1 MRRNGRVLPEQ
12 CPGIFDNETEFF
24 GFDFLP
30 QFVEPPSALPEP
42 PPEIGNFAFAG
53 LGGRV
58 LELGLEIAQALV
70 SFVTQGTD
78 AGAPN
83 AVAGYIERVQ
93 LVRQP
98 GNIR

>member
-1 MRRNGRVLPEQ
+1 MVAEPPVGSLEHRRDDHKAVVTSHQMGADARPASIT
-12 CPGIFDNETEFF
+12 P
-24 GFDFLP
+24 P
-30 QFVEPPSALPEP
+30 QFIEPPSALLEP

-70 SFVTQGTD
+70 YFVTQDTD

-83 AVAGYIERVQ
+83 AVARYIESV
-93 LVRQP
+93 
-98 GNIR
+98 

>member
-1 MRRNGRVLPEQ
+1 MLPEQ
-12 CPGIFDNETEFF
+12 RPGIFENETEFF

-30 QFVEPPSALPEP
+30 QIIEPPSALLEP

-70 SFVTQGTD
+70 NFVTQDTD

-83 AVAGYIERVQ
+83 AVARYIESGQ

>member
-1 MRRNGRVLPEQ
+1 ML
-12 CPGIFDNETEFF
+12 
-24 GFDFLP
+24 
-30 QFVEPPSALPEP
+30 EP

-70 SFVTQGTD
+70 NFVTQDTD

-83 AVAGYIERVQ
+83 AVARYIESVQ